1 MHMLLTFARRWPV
14 RTTLRMA
21 LSAAPQDELFDVCD
35 EHNNV
40 VGQAQ
45 RGEVHAKG
53 LFHRAVNILVF
64 TADDQLLLQRRSA
77 EKDICPNW

>member
-1 MHMLLTFARRWPV
+1 MLRLALARPARA
-14 RTTLRMA
+14 TLRMA
-21 LSAAPQDELFDVCD
+21 LCAAPQDELFDVCD
-35 EHNNV
+35 EHNVV

-64 TADDQLLLQRRSA
+64 RADRQLLLQQRSP
-77 EKDICPNW
+77 EKDICPSW